1 MKTILIMKNLNIP
14 LQLISIFILI
24 QLFTSCGLVKTNT
37 VYVTKDSIVTKT
49 ETVYKDTLITIPGDT
64 IRFQIPCDKDTVF
77 INRSKSSSS
86 LVQVK
91 NGIVSVQNNCD
102 EKDILITKL
111 KETVDKLQVHRN
123 DSIVV
128 KTIKEKYIPKSY
140 KIYKWGFW
148 VALGVAL
155 VVSLITTNLWIAV
168 LGAIVSIVKIIS
180 NKTKKKKKD

>member
-1 MKTILIMKNLNIP
+1 MKKLGLFLKLVGV
-14 LQLISIFILI
+14 FILI
-24 QLFTSCGLVKTNT
+24 QLFTSCGLLKTNT

-77 INRSKSSSS
+77 IYKSKSSSS

-91 NGIVSVQNNCD
+91 NGVISVQNNCD

-111 KETVDKLQVHRN
+111 KETVDKLQVQRN

-128 KTIKEKYIPKSY
+128 KTIKEKYIPNGY
-140 KIYKWGFW
+140 KFYKWGFW

-155 VVSLITTNLWIAV
+155 VVSTITTNIWVAV
-168 LGAIVSIVKIIS
+168 LGAIVSIVKIF
-180 NKTKKKKKD
+180 KKKKKD